1 MVINSTRTTT
11 LNRRIVYRRVMI
23 IGLLRKLRLVRYI
36 RPLKFFLLSLLQCK
50 REIIRLV
57 VLISFLLAF
66 LAPLIYIIESSHLSQ
81 CSSSSSTVHCIRT
94 ISDACY
100 YLILII
106 TTVGYDRTRL
116 TFLTKTHTQILWI

>member
-1 MVINSTRTTT
+1 MRTSSCLIDSTSTTT
-11 LNRRIVYRRVMI
+11 LNCPAVVYRRVMI
-23 IGLLRKLRLVRYI
+23 IGLLRKVRLVRYI
-36 RPLKFFLLSLLQCK
+36 RPLKYFLLSLLECK

-81 CSSSSSTVHCIRT
+81 CSSSSVHCIRT

-106 TTVGYDRTRL
+106 TTVGYDRTRRL
-116 TFLTKTHTQILWI
+116 LI